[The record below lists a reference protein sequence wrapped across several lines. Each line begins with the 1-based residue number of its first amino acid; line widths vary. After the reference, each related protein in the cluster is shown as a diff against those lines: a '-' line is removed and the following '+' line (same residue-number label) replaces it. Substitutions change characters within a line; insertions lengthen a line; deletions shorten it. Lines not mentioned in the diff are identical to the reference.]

1 MDAGYDIAKD
11 TARKHRLDIN
21 ERLK

>member
-1 MDAGYDIAKD
+1 LDAGYDIAAD
-11 TARKHRLDIN
+11 TARKHRLNIR